1 LWSRFRK
8 GFENLLNRRQDC
20 IRWDWQSYW
29 TSDTEGVKERA
40 QFGAFAQF
48 GGSISNPCQNR
59 PPQIRTS
66 IHQVSRTSCTTLRH
80 RRPMAPC
87 LQREFL
93 CPNGGSSDKWTHP
106 TYSHIRPLCLHARL
120 DRKGALCASSQ
131 LGKRPR
137 YCGYSSV
144 FANSWLSGLCMS
156 EQKPQE
162 EIPGAIPGAIPKA
175 LARQ

>member
-1 LWSRFRK
+1 LHSVGLAVILDFRH
-8 GFENLLNRRQDC
+8 
-20 IRWDWQSYW
+20 
-29 TSDTEGVKERA
+29 
-40 QFGAFAQF
+40 
-48 GGSISNPCQNR
+48 GGSKGESLVWGVRLIWGGRSQTPAKSD
-59 PPQIRTS
+59 PPKFGLV
-66 IHQVSRTSCTTLRH
+66 QVSRTSCTTLRH
-80 RRPMAPC
+80 RRLMASC
-87 LQREFL
+87 LQREFP

-137 YCGYSSV
+137 HCGYSSV

-162 EIPGAIPGAIPKA
+162 EIPGVTSGAIPGAIPKA